1 MLTSLLYHIELGE
14 QGTQRRIEMVEL
26 LDALVWNIAI
36 NQLLRLDACANLQ
49 LAAEE
54 LDIPAV
60 LWATRK

>member
-1 MLTSLLYHIELGE
+1 VLTSLLYHIELGE